1 MLQRVRFTGES
12 PNTNFKTVR
21 YCGII
26 QQGVVL
32 EFTVET
38 QSNNLTYHQPYTKR
52 QQITYKLIKHLHD
65 VEGWG
70 YRVIARKMNSWE
82 VKTHRGKTWG
92 SGSVHSVLK
101 RKHQRDLR
109 IEGVRNK
116 KYPIK
121 TSKMVVRC
129 HTV

>member
-1 MLQRVRFTGES
+1 MKDVL
-12 PNTNFKTVR
+12 NLVR
-21 YCGII
+21 YGGVIH
-26 QQGVVL
+26 QGVVL

-38 QSNNLTYHQPYTKR
+38 QSNKLTYHQSYTKR

-65 VEGWG
+65 DEGWG
-70 YRVIARKMNSWE
+70 YRVIARKMNSWG

-121 TSKMVVRC
+121 ISKMVVRC
-129 HTV
+129 HTE

>member
-1 MLQRVRFTGES
+1 MLNPVCHSGM
-12 PNTNFKTVR
+12 
-21 YCGII
+21 I

-38 QSNNLTYHQPYTKR
+38 QSNNLTYHQTYSKR
-52 QQITYKLIKHLHD
+52 QQITYNLIRLLHD

-70 YRVIARKMNSWE
+70 YRVIARKMNSWGI
-82 VKTHRGKTWG
+82 KTQRGKAWG
-92 SGSVHSVLK
+92 GGSVHSVLK

-121 TSKMVVRC
+121 ISKMVVRC